1 MKTLL
6 TIALFVIT
14 QNISAAIVC
23 ETPRE
28 TKKIEIGD
36 QKVTISG
43 PEELGPSRVVASVK
57 AVRTKLQGTGFTK
70 VLFHSGAKHIIHVED
85 KNSFSE
91 VDDYLIIRS
100 AEGHEITYPLNCK
113 N

>member
-6 TIALFVIT
+6 TIALIAFT
-14 QNISAAIVC
+14 QSLSAAIVC

-28 TKKIEIGD
+28 SKTIEIES
-36 QKVTISG
+36 QTVTIKGS
-43 PEELGPSRVVASVK
+43 EEISPSRVVASIG
-57 AVRTKLQGTGFTK
+57 AVRTKLQGNGFTK
-70 VLFHSGAKHIIHVED
+70 VLFHSGAKHIIHIED
-85 KNSFSE
+85 RNSFSE

-100 AEGHEITYPLNCK
+100 SEGHEITYPLNCK